1 MLSQGDE
8 KLLIP
13 FPVEKTA
20 NELLAEVQRRLEE
33 TDESKFATVRM
44 RSVDGPRVFGEDI
57 IEDLILESSTFFVG
71 PASRQG
77 TSCQGTSCQS
87 TPMPAGATTPG
98 GVSTTATTVASPVAS
113 RLSSLYGRTGSGD
126 ATPVEWIVPT
136 PSPVPVLSPP
146 PTDTPPNLDMGKK
159 GGVMQKSTFVVRSKG
174 EPSLSDAE
182 KQGEDD
188 STATVQDATKGRRRG
203 SDSESDDCAQWYF
216 APSPRPIR
224 KDQRSARRGA
234 EGRSTPKGDE
244 MGTTSD
250 SQKPFSP
257 AGTAVETISDRRV
270 DWVLS
275 GIQAKLQEYPK
286 GTRMFSPE
294 FSAFG
299 FDMLGLV
306 LYPNGNS
313 NAKPGFCSL
322 GLKAPH
328 GAHLRYKL
336 IVAGTEKFTELR
348 QNVTESWGFVDM
360 CRVEDA
366 VDRENDTLR
375 LGVEIIDDI
384 DKNEELV
391 HVGTNKIDWSL
402 KNMANKLAY
411 YHKDVAL
418 YSEEFSASG
427 VDKLRMKLYLNGKGE
442 ADDGWCSLYLEAP
455 KGSELRCRL
464 SVGKKGMSFDRLEK
478 FGEDSIWGFLTL
490 CAIADEVENDELK
503 VGLQVLETKRL
514 DANLTEV
521 EDSYLKTLPAEK
533 RSFLLDELQRVE
545 KIRNSAD
552 AGGIPSRFRI
562 LMMQLPDSAKA
573 VALQRLETLSTDL
586 MGAEATKLK
595 RWVDGVLNLPF
606 GKLERPIV
614 TLGEG
619 QEAVRKYL
627 ARAVKMLD
635 DAVFGHDEPK
645 ERITQ
650 VLCQWISNPDSMS
663 LVLGIQGPPG
673 NGKTTLCRKGIAEAL
688 VRPFVQISLG
698 GATDASVL
706 EGHSY
711 TYVGSN
717 WGRIAGLLMETQCM
731 NPVVFFDELDK
742 VSETPRGEEINGV
755 LTHLTDH
762 SQNSQFTDRYFDG
775 IPIDLSRAMFI
786 FSFNDASKI
795 HPVLRDRL
803 TIVKTK
809 GFNRE
814 QKQKIAQN
822 YLLPELLRNVGM
834 QPGDVVLGEGRD
846 GIADVSYLLDKWG
859 AKEDGELGG
868 CRPLKQALEA
878 LVLHINKLRVLQG
891 YGSPSKATTDEQ
903 PVETES
909 QKATAGRSS
918 TESIRKATGHTDNVT
933 EKGEDAADSN
943 TAEKEKTEEK
953 TEEKSTEKDSSEV
966 KLSEHPIQISLP
978 LRITREIIDKL
989 LPEREASS
997 APAYM
1002 YV

>member
-1 MLSQGDE
+1 MPKQDAPRKALLTIMLSQGDE

-384 DKNEELV
+384 DKNEELL
-391 HVGTNKIDWSL
+391 HVGTTKIEWTL
-402 KNMANKLAY
+402 RNMANKLAY

-442 ADDGWCSLYLEAP
+442 ADDGWP
-455 KGSELRCRL
+455 RCT
-464 SVGKKGMSFDRLEK
+464 S
-478 FGEDSIWGFLTL
+478 
-490 CAIADEVENDELK
+490 
-503 VGLQVLETKRL
+503 KR
-514 DANLTEV
+514 
-521 EDSYLKTLPAEK
+521 
-533 RSFLLDELQRVE
+533 
-545 KIRNSAD
+545 
-552 AGGIPSRFRI
+552 
-562 LMMQLPDSAKA
+562 
-573 VALQRLETLSTDL
+573 
-586 MGAEATKLK
+586 
-595 RWVDGVLNLPF
+595 
-606 GKLERPIV
+606 
-614 TLGEG
+614 
-619 QEAVRKYL
+619 
-627 ARAVKMLD
+627 
-635 DAVFGHDEPK
+635 
-645 ERITQ
+645 
-650 VLCQWISNPDSMS
+650 
-663 LVLGIQGPPG
+663 
-673 NGKTTLCRKGIAEAL
+673 
-688 VRPFVQISLG
+688 
-698 GATDASVL
+698 
-706 EGHSY
+706 
-711 TYVGSN
+711 
-717 WGRIAGLLMETQCM
+717 
-731 NPVVFFDELDK
+731 
-742 VSETPRGEEINGV
+742 
-755 LTHLTDH
+755 
-762 SQNSQFTDRYFDG
+762 
-775 IPIDLSRAMFI
+775 
-786 FSFNDASKI
+786 
-795 HPVLRDRL
+795 
-803 TIVKTK
+803 
-809 GFNRE
+809 
-814 QKQKIAQN
+814 
-822 YLLPELLRNVGM
+822 
-834 QPGDVVLGEGRD
+834 
-846 GIADVSYLLDKWG
+846 
-859 AKEDGELGG
+859 
-868 CRPLKQALEA
+868 
-878 LVLHINKLRVLQG
+878 
-891 YGSPSKATTDEQ
+891 
-903 PVETES
+903 
-909 QKATAGRSS
+909 
-918 TESIRKATGHTDNVT
+918 RKARSCGAV
-933 EKGEDAADSN
+933 
-943 TAEKEKTEEK
+943 
-953 TEEKSTEKDSSEV
+953 
-966 KLSEHPIQISLP
+966 
-978 LRITREIIDKL
+978 
-989 LPEREASS
+989 
-997 APAYM
+997 
-1002 YV
+1002 

>member
-1 MLSQGDE
+1 MPKQDAGRKALLTVLVGQGEE
-8 KLLIP
+8 KMLIP
-13 FPVEKTA
+13 FCVEKTA
-20 NELLAEVQRRLEE
+20 NDLLAEVQRRLAS
-33 TDESKFATVRM
+33 DVDPKLLSAVRV
-44 RSVDGPRVFGEDI
+44 RAADGPRVFGEDV
-57 IEDLILESSTFFVG
+57 IEDLIGESNTFYVGPSSTSQRHSMSSPSPMG
-71 PASRQG
+71 SQ
-77 TSCQGTSCQS
+77 
-87 TPMPAGATTPG
+87 TPM
-98 GVSTTATTVASPVAS
+98 SMATTVASPMAS
-113 RLSSLYGRTGSGD
+113 RLSPPVGD
-126 ATPVEWIVPT
+126 DTPLASDWKPAK
-136 PSPVPVLSPP
+136 PVLSPP
-146 PTDTPPNLDMGKK
+146 PTESPPDLEAEKK
-159 GGVMQKSTFVVRSKG
+159 GSVIQKFVAKSTEERSF
-174 EPSLSDAE
+174 L
-182 KQGEDD
+182 
-188 STATVQDATKGRRRG
+188 
-203 SDSESDDCAQWYF
+203 SDSEKSPPKQSEGDDAPKVDMRRRPSGGESESDEGAQWYF
-216 APSPRPIR
+216 SPPPRTR
-224 KDQRSARRGA
+224 KTRVARRGA
-234 EGRSTPKGDE
+234 DGTSPKGDD
-244 MGTTSD
+244 MGATSD
-250 SQKPFSP
+250 MAGKSFS
-257 AGTAVETISDRRV
+257 ATATGTAVETISARRV
-270 DWVLS
+270 DWVIS
-275 GIQAKLQEYPK
+275 GIQAKLAEYPK

-294 FSAFG
+294 FSAYG
-299 FDMLGLV
+299 CDQLGLV

-366 VDRENDTLR
+366 VDHESNSLR

-384 DKNEELV
+384 DKNEELTT
-391 HVGTNKIDWSL
+391 VGTTKIEWTL
-402 KNMANKLAY
+402 RNMANKLQY

-418 YSEEFSASG
+418 YSEEFTAAG

-521 EDSYLKTLPAEK
+521 EDAYLKTLPAEK
-533 RSFLLDELQRVE
+533 RTYLLDELQRVE
-545 KIRNSAD
+545 KIRNSSES
-552 AGGIPSRFRI
+552 GGIPSRFRI

-595 RWVDGVLNLPF
+595 RWVDGVLSLPF

-711 TYVGSN
+711 TYVGSS

-762 SQNSQFTDRYFDG
+762 SQNNQFTDRYFDG

-786 FSFNDASKI
+786 FSFNDESKI

-814 QKQKIAQN
+814 QKQQIATK
-822 YLLPELLRNVGM
+822 YLLPELLKNVGM
-834 QPGDVVLGEGRD
+834 QPGDVVLAENRQ
-846 GIADVSYLLDKWG
+846 GIADAQYLLEKWG
-859 AKEDGELGG
+859 AKSEELGG
-868 CRPLKQALEA
+868 VRPLKQALEA
-878 LVLHINKLRVLQG
+878 CVLHVNKLRVLQG
-891 YGSPSKATTDEQ
+891 YGQPPAKAQTDEQ
-903 PVETES
+903 PVEAET
-909 QKATAGRSS
+909 QKASAGRA
-918 TESIRKATGHTDNVT
+918 TADSIGKATGHTDQPAEAKSEEAT
-933 EKGEDAADSN
+933 DSKLTAKAPFAPEDASTAAEADLPAP
-943 TAEKEKTEEK
+943 TLK
-953 TEEKSTEKDSSEV
+953 
-966 KLSEHPIQISLP
+966 ISLP
-978 LRITREIIDKL
+978 LKLTREVIDKL
-989 LPEREASS
+989 LPDREAE
-997 APAYM
+997 ATGAYM
-1002 YV
+1002 YI

>member
-348 QNVTESWGFVDM
+348 QNVTES
-360 CRVEDA
+360 
-366 VDRENDTLR
+366 
-375 LGVEIIDDI
+375 
-384 DKNEELV
+384 
-391 HVGTNKIDWSL
+391 
-402 KNMANKLAY
+402 
-411 YHKDVAL
+411 
-418 YSEEFSASG
+418 
-427 VDKLRMKLYLNGKGE
+427 
-442 ADDGWCSLYLEAP
+442 
-455 KGSELRCRL
+455 
-464 SVGKKGMSFDRLEK
+464 
-478 FGEDSIWGFLTL
+478 
-490 CAIADEVENDELK
+490 
-503 VGLQVLETKRL
+503 
-514 DANLTEV
+514 
-521 EDSYLKTLPAEK
+521 
-533 RSFLLDELQRVE
+533 
-545 KIRNSAD
+545 
-552 AGGIPSRFRI
+552 
-562 LMMQLPDSAKA
+562 
-573 VALQRLETLSTDL
+573 
-586 MGAEATKLK
+586 
-595 RWVDGVLNLPF
+595 
-606 GKLERPIV
+606 
-614 TLGEG
+614 
-619 QEAVRKYL
+619 
-627 ARAVKMLD
+627 
-635 DAVFGHDEPK
+635 
-645 ERITQ
+645 
-650 VLCQWISNPDSMS
+650 
-663 LVLGIQGPPG
+663 
-673 NGKTTLCRKGIAEAL
+673 
-688 VRPFVQISLG
+688 
-698 GATDASVL
+698 
-706 EGHSY
+706 
-711 TYVGSN
+711 
-717 WGRIAGLLMETQCM
+717 
-731 NPVVFFDELDK
+731 
-742 VSETPRGEEINGV
+742 
-755 LTHLTDH
+755 
-762 SQNSQFTDRYFDG
+762 
-775 IPIDLSRAMFI
+775 
-786 FSFNDASKI
+786 
-795 HPVLRDRL
+795 
-803 TIVKTK
+803 
-809 GFNRE
+809 
-814 QKQKIAQN
+814 
-822 YLLPELLRNVGM
+822 
-834 QPGDVVLGEGRD
+834 
-846 GIADVSYLLDKWG
+846 
-859 AKEDGELGG
+859 
-868 CRPLKQALEA
+868 
-878 LVLHINKLRVLQG
+878 
-891 YGSPSKATTDEQ
+891 
-903 PVETES
+903 
-909 QKATAGRSS
+909 
-918 TESIRKATGHTDNVT
+918 
-933 EKGEDAADSN
+933 
-943 TAEKEKTEEK
+943 
-953 TEEKSTEKDSSEV
+953 
-966 KLSEHPIQISLP
+966 
-978 LRITREIIDKL
+978 
-989 LPEREASS
+989 
-997 APAYM
+997 
-1002 YV
+1002 